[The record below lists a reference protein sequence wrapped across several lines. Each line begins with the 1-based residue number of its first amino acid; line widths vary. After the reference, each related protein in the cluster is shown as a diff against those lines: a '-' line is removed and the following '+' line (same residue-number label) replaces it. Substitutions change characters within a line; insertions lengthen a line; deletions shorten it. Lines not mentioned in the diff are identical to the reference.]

1 MDWIFHVI
9 KNNFFFKNSKMKNGL
24 EPIFQ
29 AFLC

>member
-1 MDWIFHVI
+1 MDWIFPDI
-9 KNNFFFKNSKMKNGL
+9 KNSFFFKCKMKNGL